1 MMAPSTME
9 IMEMDKEYRSF
20 EIKDLDI
27 KIETRDDGK
36 KRIVGH
42 AAVFNMLSEDL
53 GGYREQV
60 APGAFSEAIG
70 RDDVRALF
78 NHDPNIILG
87 RNLAGTLVM
96 KEDTRGLAIEITPPD
111 TQYIRDMV
119 IAPMERGDV
128 TQMSFAFSILPNGQD
143 WAKDENGQVVRTVKR
158 VKLYD
163 ISPVTYPAYPQTD
176 VGLREM
182 RAWQDQQKPVVS
194 NENQV
199 SITKLRARLAESG
212 ESALK

>member
-1 MMAPSTME
+1 
-9 IMEMDKEYRSF
+9 
-20 EIKDLDI
+20 
-27 KIETRDDGK
+27 
-36 KRIVGH
+36 
-42 AAVFNMLSEDL
+42 
-53 GGYREQV
+53 
-60 APGAFSEAIG
+60 
-70 RDDVRALF
+70 
-78 NHDPNIILG
+78 
-87 RNLAGTLVM
+87 
-96 KEDTRGLAIEITPPD
+96 
-111 TQYIRDMV
+111 MV